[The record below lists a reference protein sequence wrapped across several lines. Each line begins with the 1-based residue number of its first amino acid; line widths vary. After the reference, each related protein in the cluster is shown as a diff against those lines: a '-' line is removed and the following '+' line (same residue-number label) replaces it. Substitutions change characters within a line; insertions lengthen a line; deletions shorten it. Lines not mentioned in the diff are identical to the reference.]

1 MTIGES
7 GDKNRCPPKSA
18 LDRSQRRHLVAT
30 DLDQQLVQLD
40 ELLGL
45 LDAKALRGAQEKL
58 EHQIAELT
66 EQLETTR
73 QSLAHAQAQRK
84 RLARARLL
92 LDDSA
97 SDTNGNGDPALH
109 KAASEE
115 PKEEIVKEVV
125 KEVTAPVVV
134 ERRTN
139 GAERREVEDRRSKS

>member
-1 MTIGES
+1 
-7 GDKNRCPPKSA
+7 
-18 LDRSQRRHLVAT
+18 VAT
-30 DLDQQLVQLD
+30 DLEQQLVQLD

-45 LDAKALRGAQEKL
+45 LDAKALRSAQENL

-66 EQLETTR
+66 EQLEATR

-92 LDDSA
+92 LDESA

-109 KAASEE
+109 MAAPDE
-115 PKEEIVKEVV
+115 PKVEKEVV
-125 KEVTAPVVV
+125 REVSEVTAPVVI

-139 GAERREVEDRRSKS
+139 GAERRQVEDRRSKS